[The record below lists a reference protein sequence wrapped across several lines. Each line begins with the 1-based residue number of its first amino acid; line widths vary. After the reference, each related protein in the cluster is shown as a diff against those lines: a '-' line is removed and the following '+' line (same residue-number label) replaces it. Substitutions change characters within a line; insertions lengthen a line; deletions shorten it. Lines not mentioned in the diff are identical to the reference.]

1 MAKVFFHKHL
11 KFNLLPDFMEFMK
24 TMLLSIEDKD
34 SDDYKDW
41 MKIALFTCR
50 GSEYLVSIFKEAMR
64 NRWNIFNPDIDVTKL
79 NRSQIYMLDFLE
91 SGIIDL
97 IAKSREYK
105 TLEPLVLFIT
115 SPFAKATYEVI
126 NTWNIEKGKN
136 PNNVIQ

>member
-1 MAKVFFHKHL
+1 
-11 KFNLLPDFMEFMK
+11 
-24 TMLLSIEDKD
+24 MLLSIEDKD

-126 NTWNIEKGKN
+126 KTWNIEKEKN